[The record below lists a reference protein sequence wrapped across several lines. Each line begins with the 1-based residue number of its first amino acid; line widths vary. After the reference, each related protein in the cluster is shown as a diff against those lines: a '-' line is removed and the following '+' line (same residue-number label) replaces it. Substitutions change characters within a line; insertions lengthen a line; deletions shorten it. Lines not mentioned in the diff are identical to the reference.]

1 MRAEGEESIRAWY
14 GCISSRMQ
22 WTRIWI
28 NFRTKWGTGRPGV
41 LQSMGSRRV
50 GYDCVIEWQQRLVTL
65 KKVEICRGNLPTE
78 NSLRLN
84 FAYFWCLTDYK
95 NKRLILIHKLCFN
108 NIENF
113 SVNLSNKHL
122 RKLEVV
128 IPLILSL
135 KSSY

>member
-1 MRAEGEESIRAWY
+1 MRAEGEEGIRGWD
-14 GCISSRMQ
+14 GCMSSPMQ
-22 WTRIWI
+22 WTWI
-28 NFRTKWGTGRPGV
+28 SANFRTWWGTGRPGV
-41 LQSMGSRRV
+41 LQSMESQRV
-50 GYDCVIEWQQRLVTL
+50 GHDWVTERQQLLVTL
-65 KKVEICRGNLPTE
+65 KKVEICRGNLRTE

-95 NKRLILIHKLCFN
+95 DIRLIHKLGCN
-108 NIENF
+108 NIEDF

-128 IPLILSL
+128 IPSTLSL